1 MKCLAAVAL
10 WLMILSVTAL
20 PSAGALTFTPASG
33 FVATE
38 VWSGADAA
46 HFAMYGGNLYIYGS
60 QQAGVDQYQNVVRVF
75 DGTSTTEVGRS
86 PVFGPAA
93 YSADSITVANGEV
106 YWGHTRGF
114 TETTV
119 YKSTQSGGGWST
131 VAAVDAAQNVT
142 VYSLSSNGDAVFG
155 VAVDND
161 TAGNEAFFLDGNND
175 EYQVFAGGLDDYSGG
190 SGFDPSGDFF
200 AGGYDATN
208 YAATMYRYSAQQVV
222 DRLTGTQTTP
232 YGSADAIDVY
242 TLPSNAS
249 AVMESDGLVIYG
261 SNYNATFTG
270 TNPYWYD
277 LNDGTHGL
285 LGELSGAD
293 TAVATDLYYREGATY
308 FLAKDSWATG
318 AEARIY
324 RVTPEPMTLTLLL
337 CGLAV
342 VRRWR

>member
-10 WLMILSVTAL
+10 WLMILSVTVL

-38 VWSGADAA
+38 IWSGTDAA

-60 QQAGVDQYQNVVRVF
+60 RQIGADEYQNVVRVF
-75 DGTSTTEVGRS
+75 DGAATTEVAGS
-86 PVFGPAA
+86 PIFGPDE

-114 TETTV
+114 VETTV
-119 YKSTQSGGGWST
+119 YKSTQSGGVWST
-131 VAAVDAAQNVT
+131 VAAVDSAENVT

-155 VAVDND
+155 VALDND
-161 TAGNEAFFLDGNND
+161 TGGNEAFFLDGSD

-200 AGGYDATN
+200 AGGYDATSWSAN
-208 YAATMYRYSAQQVV
+208 MYRYSAQQVV

-232 YGSADAIDVY
+232 YSSADAVGVY
-242 TLPSNAS
+242 AVPNNAS

-261 SNYNATFTG
+261 SDYNATFTG

-277 LNDGTHGL
+277 LADETFGL

-293 TAVATDLYYREGATY
+293 TAVATDLYYRDGAMY

-342 VRRWR
+342 ARRWQ

>member
-20 PSAGALTFTPASG
+20 RSAGALTFTPASG

-38 VWSGADAA
+38 IWSGTDAA
-46 HFAMYGGNLYIYGS
+46 HFAMYGGNLYLYGS
-60 QQAGVDQYQNVVRVF
+60 QQTGTDEYQNVVRVF
-75 DGTSTTEVGRS
+75 DGASTTEVARS
-86 PVFGPAA
+86 PVFGPDE
-93 YSADSITVANGEV
+93 YSADSITVASGEV

-142 VYSLSSNGDAVFG
+142 VYSLSTNGDAVFG

-161 TAGNEAFFLDGNND
+161 TAGNEAFFLNGSD

-190 SGFDPSGDFF
+190 SGFDPLGNFY
-200 AGGYDATN
+200 AGGVNATDFS
-208 YAATMYRYSAQQVV
+208 ATMYRYSAQQVA
-222 DRLTGTQTTP
+222 DRLSGAQGVA
-232 YGSADAIDVY
+232 YDAADAVDVY
-242 TLPSNAS
+242 MLPSNVS

-261 SNYNATFTG
+261 SDYNATFTG

-293 TAVATDLYYREGATY
+293 TVVATDLYYWDGATY
-308 FLAKDSWATG
+308 FLAKDGWATG

-337 CGLAV
+337 GGLALA
-342 VRRWR
+342 RRRR

>member
-1 MKCLAAVAL
+1 MKCFATVSL
-10 WLMILSVTAL
+10 WLMILGVTAL
-20 PSAGALTFTPASG
+20 PSVGALTFTPAPG
-33 FVATE
+33 FVATD

-60 QQAGVDQYQNVVRVF
+60 QQTGVDEYQNVVRVF
-75 DGTSTTEVGRS
+75 DGASTTEVARS
-86 PVFGPAA
+86 PVFGPDE

-131 VAAVDAAQNVT
+131 VAAIDASRNVT
-142 VYSLSSNGDAVFG
+142 VYSLSSNGDSVLG

-161 TAGNEAFFLDGNND
+161 TGGNEAFFLNGSD
-175 EYQVFAGGLDDYSGG
+175 EYQVFAAGLDDYSGG
-190 SGFDPSGDFF
+190 SGFDPLGNFY
-200 AGGYDATN
+200 AGGVSGMDFSAN
-208 YAATMYRYSAQQVV
+208 MYRYSSQQVV
-222 DRLTGTQTTP
+222 DRLTGAQATP
-232 YGSADAIDVY
+232 YSTADAVGVY
-242 TLPSNAS
+242 AVPNNAS

-261 SNYNATFTG
+261 SDYNATFTG

-293 TAVATDLYYREGATY
+293 TVVATDLYYWEGATY

-324 RVTPEPMTLTLLL
+324 RVTPEPMTLVLLL

-342 VRRWR
+342 ARRWR